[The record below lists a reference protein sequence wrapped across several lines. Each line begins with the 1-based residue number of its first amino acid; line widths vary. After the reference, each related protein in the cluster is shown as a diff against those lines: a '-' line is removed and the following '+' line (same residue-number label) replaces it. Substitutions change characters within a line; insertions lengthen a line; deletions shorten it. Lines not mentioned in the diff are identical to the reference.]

1 MWLPGPVAAGQ
12 SMSAAGQPLGTRGAG
27 LEYLGARSPS
37 SVSAP
42 PAIANGCLPAGPGL
56 KSPLAVSK
64 ELGPLVRRVWEA
76 SPTFRRQCA
85 RLGEAVVTIVIEL
98 NPKIDRER
106 MNAFT
111 RIDMA
116 HGLVRAATTQLRVWK
131 PEYLAHEIEHVLE
144 QVDGVDLRRS
154 ARGGLAG
161 VSETSRVFETA
172 RAIAIGRVVAR
183 EVAQWG
189 VDR

>member
-1 MWLPGPVAAGQ
+1 M
-12 SMSAAGQPLGTRGAG
+12 
-27 LEYLGARSPS
+27 
-37 SVSAP
+37 
-42 PAIANGCLPAGPGL
+42 
-56 KSPLAVSK
+56 
-64 ELGPLVRRVWEA
+64 
-76 SPTFRRQCA
+76 
-85 RLGEAVVTIVIEL
+85 TIVVEL
-98 NPKIDRER
+98 DPKINRER

-111 RIDMA
+111 QIHMVT
-116 HGLVRAATTQLRVWK
+116 GLVRAATTRLRVWK

-154 ARGGLAG
+154 ARGGVAG

-189 VDR
+189 GDR

>member
-1 MWLPGPVAAGQ
+1 LM
-12 SMSAAGQPLGTRGAG
+12 
-27 LEYLGARSPS
+27 
-37 SVSAP
+37 
-42 PAIANGCLPAGPGL
+42 
-56 KSPLAVSK
+56 SPLAVSK
-64 ELGPLVRRVWEA
+64 ELGPLVRRLWEA

-98 NPKIDRER
+98 DPKMDRKK

-116 HGLVRAATTQLRVWK
+116 HGLVRAATTQLRVWE

-144 QVDGVDLRRS
+144 HVDGVDLRRS

-161 VSETSRVFETA
+161 VRETQARVFETA

-183 EVAQWG
+183 EVAQG